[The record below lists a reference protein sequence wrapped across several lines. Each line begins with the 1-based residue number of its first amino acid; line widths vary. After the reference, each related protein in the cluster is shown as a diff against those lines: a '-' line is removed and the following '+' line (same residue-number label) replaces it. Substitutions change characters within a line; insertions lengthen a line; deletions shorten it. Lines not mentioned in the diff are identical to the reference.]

1 MTSLTELRCLGK
13 RDDHSNTCGM
23 IVQTDW
29 SVGFLGV
36 LSTSEKCTKNAEVK
50 VYHFMLL
57 AMHFLVLAR

>member
-1 MTSLTELRCLGK
+1 MTLNEIIQDIHGLSPDR
-13 RDDHSNTCGM
+13 
-23 IVQTDW
+23 
-29 SVGFLGV
+29 V